1 MALVMLLGLF
11 YMQVVLL
18 IHSLIMH
25 RKNKGQQKDEV
36 NAAPAS
42 ESSPVRAE
50 LALQMQAVLSVSS

>member
-1 MALVMLLGLF
+1 MALVTLLGLF

-18 IHSLIMH
+18 IHSLITH